1 MKQLI
6 TNFTGAVSV
15 AVAGCGGT
23 GSQMLV
29 ALARLNQAMTVLGG
43 CRLSVNCYDPDTV
56 SAANCARQA
65 FYDCDIG
72 QNKAHV
78 LAKRLGICFPGFKI
92 SGFAEKYDGHHRT
105 DILISCVD
113 SRAARRSVSEKRNT
127 RYHIDCGNGP
137 DYGQVLLGCG
147 SKLLPWPETAEPDL
161 VADVPEDDAPSCSM
175 AEALEKQELFV
186 NDFAVR
192 IASAIL
198 WDMFRH
204 GGTDVQGAYYT
215 TSPVRITPV
224 MIKDLRSKK

>member
-1 MKQLI
+1 MSAKSNKR
-6 TNFTGAVSV
+6 TGMGGNFRPDQRRSRNRRTA
-15 AVAGCGGT
+15 
-23 GSQMLV
+23 
-29 ALARLNQAMTVLGG
+29 ART
-43 CRLSVNCYDPDTV
+43 
-56 SAANCARQA
+56 
-65 FYDCDIG
+65 
-72 QNKAHV
+72 
-78 LAKRLGICFPGFKI
+78 
-92 SGFAEKYDGHHRT
+92 
-105 DILISCVD
+105 
-113 SRAARRSVSEKRNT
+113 AARRAVSEKRNT

-161 VADVPEDDAPSCSM
+161 VADVPEDNAPSCSM